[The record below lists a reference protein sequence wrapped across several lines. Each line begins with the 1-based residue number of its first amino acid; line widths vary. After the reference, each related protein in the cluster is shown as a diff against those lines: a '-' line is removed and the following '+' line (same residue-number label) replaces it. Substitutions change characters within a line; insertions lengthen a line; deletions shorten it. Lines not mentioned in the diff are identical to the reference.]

1 MSGFL
6 VPIYCFP
13 CLASEPKPDR
23 CDGAIREL
31 RIDELS
37 FNVQML
43 DIRSIQR
50 LILLVFFQWPR
61 TKSYTTQIPV
71 LPARSAA
78 SSCAVAAIFGV
89 LSDLTTRFPIL
100 ERFALGS
107 PAVKDSGVIEINNSN
122 LTAVIFGLYGWVP
135 CPSRCEF
142 NGSGK
147 SRQLRDWRVSYI
159 RMKYPV

>member
-1 MSGFL
+1 MAQNQI
-6 VPIYCFP
+6 VHNADTR
-13 CLASEPKPDR
+13 LASKVGGILMRGFFAYLALTPVII
-23 CDGAIREL
+23 CWGVLLIIVFIITL
-31 RIDELS
+31 VS
-37 FNVQML
+37 F
-43 DIRSIQR
+43 
-50 LILLVFFQWPR
+50 
-61 TKSYTTQIPV
+61 TQ
-71 LPARSAA
+71 A
-78 SSCAVAAIFGV
+78 SDAVAAIFGV
-89 LSDLTTRFPIL
+89 LSDLSTRFPFL
-100 ERFALGS
+100 ERFALGY